1 LSTPIRDHE
10 LRTLVEQATTP
21 AVSIY
26 APMAKAGPDTRQNA
40 TRFKNL
46 VREAADRLDVERPGD
61 DPLLGPLYAKIDDHD
76 FWQHQE
82 QGLAVFRSGDAL
94 RWVKLPIETPAEV
107 TVADTFRVA
116 PILALLASNQ
126 AFDVLT
132 LSLGEVRLFECDR
145 FVMQPQE
152 LPAGAPRRLED
163 AVGYDSP
170 RANLQFHSAGRGGN
184 RPIYHGHSAEPSPDA
199 EVKQLFGR
207 LAAALGPFLDVRV
220 PLVLAGQPHLQARFR
235 EVAHLP
241 QLLPEGVD
249 LGVESMNEDE
259 LHGQA
264 WSVVEAAVRAQRRDR
279 PLQRL
284 SGLVAHGRAVTG
296 VDDVVPAAVE
306 GRVDTLL
313 VDPEVH
319 RLGRIDPTTH
329 RVSFA
334 AEGEAVE
341 DLVERAARETWL
353 NGGQV
358 ISVPEELLGPDA
370 PVAAVLRY

>member
-1 LSTPIRDHE
+1 MSTPIRDHE
-10 LRTLVEQATTP
+10 LRTLVEQATSP

-46 VREAADRLDVERPGD
+46 VREAAERLDIERPD
-61 DPLLGPLYAKIDDHD
+61 EDPLLAPLYARIDDHD

-82 QGLAVFRSGDAL
+82 QGLAVFRSRDVL
-94 RWVKLPIETPAEV
+94 RWVKLPVETLTEV

-116 PILALLASNQ
+116 PILALLAGNQ
-126 AFDVLT
+126 AFDILT

-145 FVMQPQE
+145 FVMQPQK

-199 EVKQLFGR
+199 EVRQFFGR

-241 QLLPEGVD
+241 QLLPD
-249 LGVESMNEDE
+249 GVE
-259 LHGQA
+259 L
-264 WSVVEAAVRAQRRDR
+264 
-279 PLQRL
+279 
-284 SGLVAHGRAVTG
+284 
-296 VDDVVPAAVE
+296 
-306 GRVDTLL
+306 
-313 VDPEVH
+313 
-319 RLGRIDPTTH
+319 
-329 RVSFA
+329 
-334 AEGEAVE
+334 
-341 DLVERAARETWL
+341 
-353 NGGQV
+353 
-358 ISVPEELLGPDA
+358 
-370 PVAAVLRY
+370 

>member
-1 LSTPIRDHE
+1 MSTPIRDHE
-10 LRTLVEQATTP
+10 LRTLVEQATSP

-46 VREAADRLDVERPGD
+46 VREAAERLGVDSPSA
-61 DPLLGPLYAKIDDHD
+61 DPLLAPLFSQIDASD
-76 FWQHQE
+76 FWQHQQE
-82 QGLAVFRSGDAL
+82 GLAVFRSRDVL
-94 RWVKLPIETPAEV
+94 RWVRLPIETPAEV
-107 TVADTFRVA
+107 TVADSFRVA

-145 FVMQPQE
+145 FVMQPQK

-170 RANLQFHSAGRGGN
+170 RANLQFHSAGRGGS
-184 RPIYHGHSAEPSPDA
+184 RPVYHGHAAEPSPDA
-199 EVKQLFGR
+199 EVRQFFGR
-207 LAAALGPFLDVRV
+207 LAAALGPFLDPRV

-241 QLLPEGVD
+241 QLLPD
-249 LGVESMNEDE
+249 GVELGIESMSEE
-259 LHGQA
+259 TLHAHA
-264 WSVVEAAVRAQRRDR
+264 WSVVEQAVRAQRRDR

-296 VDDVVPAAVE
+296 VGDVVPAAVE
-306 GRVDTLL
+306 GRIDTLL
-313 VDPEVH
+313 VDPEVR
-319 RLGRIDPTTH
+319 RLGRLDPTTH
-329 RVSFA
+329 RVSLN
-334 AEGEAVE
+334 GDGGAVE

-358 ISVPEELLGPDA
+358 VSVPEALLGEDA